1 MKIFVY
7 KVIFVMVSLFFLFNF
22 TIGYQIRKIEN
33 KISNISSKKNISV
46 LKKKLKEEITNGV
59 KKDKI
64 FKEDER
70 ILIKKFIN
78 KIISELELNK
88 ID

>member
-22 TIGYQIRKIEN
+22 TIGYQIRKVEN
-33 KISNISSKKNISV
+33 KISNVSSKENISV
-46 LKKKLKEEITNGV
+46 LKNKLKEEITNGI

-70 ILIKKFIN
+70 ILIKKFVN

>member
-7 KVIFVMVSLFFLFNF
+7 KVIFITVCLFFLFNF

-33 KISNISSKKNISV
+33 KILSVSSTEQIYKFKEK
-46 LKKKLKEEITNGV
+46 LKKEMNSAL

-64 FKEDER
+64 FKEEE
-70 ILIKKFIN
+70 ILIQNVIKKVIL
-78 KIISELELNK
+78 ELELN
-88 ID
+88 